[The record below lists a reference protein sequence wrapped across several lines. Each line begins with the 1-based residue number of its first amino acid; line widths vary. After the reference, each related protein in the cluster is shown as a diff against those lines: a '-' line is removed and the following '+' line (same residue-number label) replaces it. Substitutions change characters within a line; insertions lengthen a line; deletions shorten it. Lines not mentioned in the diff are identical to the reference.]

1 VIERV
6 NDWIDAGHLSKS
18 DFTKTRI
25 RRIAMDR
32 AYHCSTKV
40 DRNPSFLQELMEL
53 GEQRA
58 MEFVA
63 EP

>member
-6 NDWIDAGHLSKS
+6 NDWIDQGYLPESEFSK
-18 DFTKTRI
+18 TAVHRI
-25 RRIAMDR
+25 EMGE

-40 DRNPSFLQELMEL
+40 DRRPSFIRELMEL

-58 MEFVA
+58 AEFR
-63 EP
+63 EGR